1 MSDNRIC
8 HAPGNRCLGCPH
20 YHGKADVCAYAETD
34 EVSTLR
40 AEVEELTL
48 EIARLR
54 RSQAMIVEQSARLR
68 EELARARGYDTWA
81 DMRRAE
87 LMEQSDG

>member
-1 MSDNRIC
+1 MSDAKLPDCMMPDGGEPCI
-8 HAPGNRCLGCPH
+8 G
-20 YHGKADVCAYAETD
+20 YQQ
-34 EVSTLR
+34 LR
-40 AEVEELTL
+40 AEVEELSL

-87 LMEQSDG
+87 LMEQSE